1 MKHTRIALWIAGAA
15 LALSL
20 SGPAYAQPE
29 DDDGAPPTAE
39 VQERVKKMRGKVLR
53 EKVGL
58 SEEKAKKVE
67 AIFDALEPE
76 RRKVREE
83 VRTARKQLR
92 ELFKADSDDQ
102 AAYDAALAKLRE
114 ATKKTV
120 ALRDKQFEALK
131 KELTPKEHAKI
142 VHRLDKLRKKVHRQ
156 GNRGKQG
163 RRGRPGPRGEGAPD
177 DGE

>member
-1 MKHTRIALWIAGAA
+1 MKHNRIALFIAGAA
-15 LALSL
+15 LAFSL
-20 SGPAYAQPE
+20 SGAAYAQSE

-53 EKVGL
+53 EKLGL

-83 VRTARKQLR
+83 VRAARKQLR
-92 ELFKADSDDQ
+92 ELLKADSDDQ
-102 AAYDAALAKLRE
+102 PAYDAALAKLRE

-131 KELTPKEHAKI
+131 KELTPKEQAKI
-142 VHRLDKLRKKVHRQ
+142 VHQLAKLRKKVHGQ
-156 GNRGKQG
+156 MSRGKHG
-163 RRGRPGPRGEGAPD
+163 RRGGPRPRGEGAPD